1 DLLNQLEEVRLKQEQ
16 ASAALGAG
24 TIQLNQY
31 GMSAKQTAAAL
42 RGVPAQLTDIFVS
55 LQGGQRPMTVLI
67 QQGGQLKDMFGG
79 IVPAARAL
87 GSTLLGM
94 INPLTA
100 TAAAI
105 GGLYLAYRTGAQEA
119 ERFHASLVLTGNAAG
134 TSVVQ
139 LMTMAS
145 RIDSVASTQRRA
157 ASALNEFVSSSR
169 VGVRNLEEFTLA
181 AIKWEDAT

>member
-94 INPLTA
+94 INPITV
-100 TAAAI
+100 AAA
-105 GGLYLAYRTGAQEA
+105 
-119 ERFHASLVLTGNAAG
+119 AAG
-134 TSVVQ
+134 TLFMAYRQGAAEMEAFNSAITISGGIAGVTSGQ
-139 LMTMAS
+139 LAEMATN
-145 RIDSVASTQRRA
+145 I
-157 ASALNEFVSSSR
+157 
-169 VGVRNLEEFTLA
+169 
-181 AIKWEDAT
+181 